1 MKVTVIDCSVSGHRE
16 TYYKQF
22 AQTWAGM
29 GARNVAHCSRRERC
43 TGDRCLSACLSASA
57 AAAPCRKTVAE
68 KAGCTAQ
75 CSDSTAKSVQAA
87 PESSTA
93 ESRSGLLCLPRRY
106 AAYIGSLMAIQSF
119 AALSVER
126 PAGSVRPAAL
136 PPRDARHP
144 PFPAKQKLRR
154 SRHTERIF
162 SERPG
167 NISAPYS
174 AVSRLCRS
182 FGSRHKLPVAAETE
196 GESQRKEGDIPARFH
211 QFPQRDKVTVREYP
225 FIAKG

>member
-29 GARNVAHCSRRERC
+29 GYETSLIAPDGKGIQEAVAFQPV
-43 TGDRCLSACLSASA
+43 SAL
-57 AAAPCRKTVAE
+57 PLLPLP
-68 KAGCTAQ
+68 
-75 CSDSTAKSVQAA
+75 A

-106 AAYIGSLMAIQSF
+106 AAYIGSLMAVQSF

-144 PFPAKQKLRR
+144 PFPAKQELRR

-167 NISAPYS
+167 NISAPHS

-182 FGSRHKLPVAAETE
+182 FGSRLYCQRMNISSSLRGNHLSPHNRKTTC
-196 GESQRKEGDIPARFH
+196 GRSGSQGITVCSHWRRF
-211 QFPQRDKVTVREYP
+211 PMKAVSMP
-225 FIAKG
+225 